1 MPARIFSSTARQSN
15 FADGREQIKEGIHV
29 DIVCFK
35 TGFCNPETVVKQGRR
50 QFSLSRPE
58 INIAVALDLGHKI
71 SMLAK
76 VCSAALNGIEAFP
89 VEVEVNA
96 GWGDTLIVIV
106 GLPDAAVKES
116 RDRVTTA
123 LTNSGYKFPMGRTTI
138 NLAPADVKKEG
149 PSFDLPIALGMLAA
163 SEQIETDQLDNFIA
177 VGELALTGAV
187 RSCKGV
193 LPVALRAK
201 ADGKI
206 GVLVPAENAAE
217 AAVVAGLQVIPVQ
230 NLREAAQ
237 FLEGEIKIA
246 PVKVDIARIFEH
258 EDEDELDFA
267 EVKGQENVKRALE
280 IAAAGG
286 HNALLIGPP
295 GTGKSML
302 AKRLPTI
309 LPPLTLDEAL
319 ETTKIHSIV
328 GLLAPGQALVTRR
341 PFRAPHHTA
350 SDAGLLGGNINPTPG
365 EISIAHHGVLF
376 LDELP
381 EFKRS
386 VLETLRQPLEEGRVT
401 ISRAAGTMTF
411 PSQFMLLAAM
421 NPTPDGKMPGESK
434 SSPRE
439 IQNYLGRIS
448 GPLLDRIDL
457 HIEVPQ
463 VKFREIS
470 GDRTG
475 ETSAQ
480 IRERVVAAR
489 KRQHERFKDKPKIT
503 CNARMGPKELKTFCA
518 LDDAT
523 KELLQNAM
531 ADLNLSARAYD
542 RILKVARTIA
552 DLAGAEKISSDH
564 VSEAIQ
570 YRSLDR
576 QLWA

>member
-1 MPARIFSSTARQSN
+1 MGVIQ
-15 FADGREQIKEGIHV
+15 K
-29 DIVCFK
+29 
-35 TGFCNPETVVKQGRR
+35 
-50 QFSLSRPE
+50 SRPFPSLE
-58 INIAVALDLGHKI
+58 CELLSLCLCVSVAIPFPGNLKNRIELTAQLPHNNR
-71 SMLAK
+71 MLSK
-76 VCSAALNGIEAFP
+76 VCSAAVNGIEAYP
-89 VEVEVNA
+89 IEVEVNA
-96 GWGDTLIVIV
+96 GWGDTKIIIV
-106 GLPDAAVKES
+106 GLPDAAVRES
-116 RDRVTTA
+116 QDRVSTA
-123 LTNSGYKFPMGRTTI
+123 LGNSGFKFPMGKTTI

-149 PSFDLPIALGMLAA
+149 PSFDLPIAIGMLAA
-163 SEQIETDQLDNFIA
+163 SEQIETDQLDNFVI

-187 RSCKGV
+187 RPCKGV
-193 LPVALRAK
+193 LQIALRAK
-201 ADGKI
+201 ADGKT
-206 GVLVPAENAAE
+206 GVLVPADNAAE
-217 AAVVAGLQVIPVQ
+217 AAVVAGLQVIPIQ
-230 NLREAAQ
+230 NLREATQ

-246 PVKVDIARIFEH
+246 PMKVDMARLFNH
-258 EDEDELDFA
+258 NHDEEMDFA
-267 EVKGQENVKRALE
+267 EVKGQESVKRALE

-286 HNALLIGPP
+286 HNVLLIGPP

-302 AKRLPTI
+302 AKRLATI

-328 GLLAPGQALVTRR
+328 GLLSAGQALVTQR

-365 EISIAHHGVLF
+365 EISLAHHGVLF

-386 VLETLRQPLEEGRVT
+386 VLETMRQPLEEGRVT

-411 PSQFMLLAAM
+411 PSEFMLVAAM
-421 NPTPDGKMPGESK
+421 NPTPDGKMPHESK

-463 VKFREIS
+463 VKFREMSS
-470 GDRTG
+470 GPNG
-475 ETSAQ
+475 ESSAH
-480 IRERVVAAR
+480 IRERVIAAR
-489 KRQHERFKDKPKIT
+489 QRQQTRFADKPKIT
-503 CNARMGPKELKTFCA
+503 CNARMGTRELKQFCE
-518 LDDAT
+518 LDEAT
-523 KELLQNAM
+523 KDLLKFAM
-531 ADLNLSARAYD
+531 TDLNLSARAYD

-552 DLAGAEKISSDH
+552 DLAGAEKVAGEH

-576 QLWA
+576 QLWT